1 MTTVTEMLEAH
12 PVRDDIDNAALAAC
26 IQACAECTQACT
38 SCADACLG
46 EVGVGELIE
55 CIRADL
61 DCADLCSI
69 TERVLLRRTEASVA
83 VVRETL
89 EACAVACRTC
99 ADECAEHADM
109 HQHCRICADVCRRCE
124 EACRALLA
132 VLG

>member
-1 MTTVTEMLEAH
+1 MTTVTEILEAH
-12 PVRDDIDNAALAAC
+12 PVRDDIDDAVLAAC

-46 EVGVGELIE
+46 ESGVEHLVE

-69 TERVLLRRTEASVA
+69 TERVLLRRTEASIA
-83 VVRETL
+83 LVRETL
-89 EACAVACRTC
+89 EACAIACGAC
-99 ADECAEHADM
+99 ADECAKHADM

-124 EACRALLA
+124 EACRRLLE

>member
-1 MTTVTEMLEAH
+1 MTTVTEILESH

-26 IQACAECTQACT
+26 IEACAECTQACT

-46 EVGVGELIE
+46 ESGVDQLVE
-55 CIRADL
+55 CIRSDL

-69 TERVLLRRTEASVA
+69 TERVLLRRTDANVA

-89 EACAVACRTC
+89 EACATACRV
-99 ADECAEHADM
+99 CAEECDRHADM
-109 HQHCRICADVCRRCE
+109 HQHCRICADACRRCE
-124 EACRALLA
+124 EACRTLLE